1 MKVIFVFPL
10 VFAAV
15 ASFPR
20 YFNILLLG
28 LSPRIISGQDAI
40 LGQFPWQVLNRYVVP
55 AGRGLCGGA
64 LVDPRWVLT
73 AAHCADGISD
83 FEITLGSLYSDGRD
97 EPQATTIKA
106 SFAYVHIDFN
116 SLSLENDVAVID
128 LVQGVA
134 LTNFI
139 QTIPLGFDEIGSG
152 VRLVASGW
160 GKTSDSGSVS
170 SILKYVGLDTISND
184 ECAIIYGSI
193 TDGSLCCRGAPEH
206 STCKLKF
213 GILTIFLGLSSKIID
228 GENAELGQFRWQI
241 LSEALLSEGTLTCGG
256 SLIDPRWVLTA
267 AHCADRVY
275 SFKIT
280 LGSLHSDGRDEPQAV
295 IRRTTRAIIHPDFDK
310 YSLNNDVA
318 LIDLQETVYFTA
330 SSSLSDTLNYVNL
343 NTITNA
349 ECEQIFNNIFD
360 GQLCC
365 RGDPNHSIC
374 TGDSGG
380 PLVQYDNS
388 GKAYH
393 VGITS
398 FNAPNGCDKGHPS
411 GFARTSYYQT
421 WILNTMYS
429 KNEN

>member
-1 MKVIFVFPL
+1 MKLL
-10 VFAAV
+10 VFFSLTVATVVAAPGRSV
-15 ASFPR
+15 LPFS
-20 YFNILLLG
+20 
-28 LSPRIISGQDAI
+28 DA
-40 LGQFPWQVLNRYVVP
+40 
-55 AGRGLCGGA
+55 
-64 LVDPRWVLT
+64 
-73 AAHCADGISD
+73 
-83 FEITLGSLYSDGRD
+83 
-97 EPQATTIKA
+97 
-106 SFAYVHIDFN
+106 
-116 SLSLENDVAVID
+116 
-128 LVQGVA
+128 
-134 LTNFI
+134 
-139 QTIPLGFDEIGSG
+139 
-152 VRLVASGW
+152 
-160 GKTSDSGSVS
+160 
-170 SILKYVGLDTISND
+170 
-184 ECAIIYGSI
+184 
-193 TDGSLCCRGAPEH
+193 
-206 STCKLKF
+206 
-213 GILTIFLGLSSKIID
+213 LGLSSKIID

-241 LSEALLSEGTLTCGG
+241 LNEALLSEGTLTCGG

-267 AHCADRVY
+267 AHCADRAY

-318 LIDLQETVYFTA
+318 LIDLQETVYFTDYIGLISMSDEFVDGGVRVTA
-330 SSSLSDTLNYVNL
+330 SGWGRTSDSSSSLSDTLNYVNL

-380 PLVQYDNS
+380 PLVQYDDS

-398 FNAPNGCDKGHPS
+398 FHAPNACDKGHPS